1 MAPSIPDIL
10 AKIVERKR
18 VEVEAKRPLRFG
30 MEQNA
35 RFQTTQRRDFRAIL
49 SSPPAVIA
57 EMKRASPSKGVL
69 SASFNPGLLAQ
80 RYFAGGAAA
89 ISVLTDKDFFQGSL
103 SDLKVARATAPLP
116 VLRKDFTIDEIDVIE
131 AAACGA
137 DAILLIAAILSRDEM
152 DRFRR
157 LAESYHMAALVEVHD
172 ESELDAALE
181 SGASVI
187 GVNNRDLHTF
197 DVRLETAEALAPRI
211 PAGVG
216 KVAESGIHSR
226 GDLTRLAAAGF
237 EGFLIGEH
245 LMTAADPSAALKALL
260 A

>member
-1 MAPSIPDIL
+1 
-10 AKIVERKR
+10 
-18 VEVEAKRPLRFG
+18 
-30 MEQNA
+30 
-35 RFQTTQRRDFRAIL
+35 
-49 SSPPAVIA
+49 
-57 EMKRASPSKGVL
+57 
-69 SASFNPGLLAQ
+69 
-80 RYFAGGAAA
+80 
-89 ISVLTDKDFFQGSL
+89 
-103 SDLKVARATAPLP
+103 
-116 VLRKDFTIDEIDVIE
+116 
-131 AAACGA
+131 
-137 DAILLIAAILSRDEM
+137 
-152 DRFRR
+152 
-157 LAESYHMAALVEVHD
+157 VEVHD